1 MNDAVWWLHFPSL
14 ILRSQLYAIGRHIK
28 KGAMTDPTVQAPMKP
43 ITVQEATRNL
53 LVKNIRL

>member
-1 MNDAVWWLHFPSL
+1 MNDVVWLLHFPSL
-14 ILRSQLYAIGRHIK
+14 ILRSQLYAIGRHINI
-28 KGAMTDPTVQAPMKP
+28 GAKTDPTVQAPIKP